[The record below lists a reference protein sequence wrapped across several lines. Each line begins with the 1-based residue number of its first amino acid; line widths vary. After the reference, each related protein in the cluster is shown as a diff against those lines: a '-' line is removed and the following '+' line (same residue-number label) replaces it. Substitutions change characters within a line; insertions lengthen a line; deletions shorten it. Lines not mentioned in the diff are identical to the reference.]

1 MDKNQL
7 YQKTIDKWGKEAQ
20 FDQMTE
26 ECAELIVSLQHFRRG
41 KIDQQAVI
49 DEIAD
54 VTLMLGQLTRM
65 FGPEQIEAAVQKK
78 LKKLDKLLE
87 API

>member
-26 ECAELIVSLQHFRRG
+26 ECAELIAALQHFRRG

-54 VTLMLGQLTRM
+54 VTLMLGQLTWM

>member
-26 ECAELIVSLQHFRRG
+26 ECAELIASLQHFRRG
-41 KIDQQAVI
+41 KIDRQAVI

-54 VTLMLGQLTRM
+54 VTLMLGQLTWM

-78 LKKLDKLLE
+78 LKKLDELLE